1 VGKAARNTILQ
12 LDLSAR
18 TSGGA
23 NTQKRAALEQTSAIL
38 TEARTF
44 FLNFLLAHH
53 EKLNERVSYYSEKH
67 QEMREGLISAN
78 ALRSWLEEC
87 TVSTKE
93 HPHPFPDWDFKT
105 CFPGMPIH
113 ARRAAMKEAIGKARA
128 YLTALAT
135 WQKSGKKKGKPGFP
149 GAADHPTFYQ
159 GAFHLELAEAKIHDC
174 FVRLKVYDGTRWEWM
189 NYPVRCSR
197 HFQNRWAEQGWK
209 QQSPT
214 LVLRGK
220 QAALHFPQVKKVKAA
235 RVVERRLDPHLVTV
249 GVDLNVKNLA
259 VVTVR
264 QDEKVLE
271 TVFLTDHGLDQA
283 RYRHL
288 KKIAKKQWQSGKP
301 IKGEHSNQQLWRH
314 IRRTNEDAA
323 HKVAHRI
330 AGICA
335 KYPGCILVFERLRKI
350 KPKGASK
357 SRRMNRRQA
366 NQLRGKIRK
375 YAGEKVYARSAV
387 VTVEVNPHGTSQ
399 YCSRCGA
406 KGERFSF
413 RGGQRIVEKWGKLFF
428 CPVCHYQANAD
439 HNASVNTHHSFYH
452 EMHWAWREKTRREPA
467 PSG

>member
-1 VGKAARNTILQ
+1 MMGETMGKAARSTILQ

-18 TSGGA
+18 AGGGA
-23 NTQKRAALEQTSAIL
+23 NTQKRAALVETSAIL
-38 TEARTF
+38 TQARAF
-44 FLNFLLAHH
+44 FLDFLLAHH
-53 EKLNERVSYYSEKH
+53 EKLTEKVSYYSETH

-78 ALRSWLEEC
+78 ELRSWLEEC

-93 HPHPFPDWDFKT
+93 HPHPFEGWDFKAR
-105 CFPGMPIH
+105 FPGMPIH

-128 YLTALAT
+128 YLTVLASC
-135 WQKSGKKKGKPGFP
+135 QRRSKKKGKPGFP

-159 GAFHLELAEAKIHDC
+159 GAFHLELEEARVHDR
-174 FVRLKVYDGTRWEWM
+174 FVRLKVYDGSQWTWM
-189 NYPVRCSR
+189 NYPIRCSR
-197 HFQNRWAEQGWK
+197 HFLQRWHEHDWK

-220 QAALHFPQVKKVKAA
+220 HAALHFPQAKKVKAA

-264 QDEKVLE
+264 QDEQVLE

-288 KKIAKKQWQSGKP
+288 KKIARKQWQSGKP
-301 IKGEHSNQQLWRH
+301 VKGEHSNQQLWRH
-314 IRRTNEDAA
+314 VRRTNEDAA
-323 HKVAHRI
+323 HQVAHRI
-330 AGICA
+330 AGIGA
-335 KYPGCILVFERLRKI
+335 RSPGCIRVFERLRTI
-350 KPKGASK
+350 KPKGGSK
-357 SRRMNRRQA
+357 SGRMNRRVA

-375 YAGEKVYARSAV
+375 YTGEKVYARSAV

-406 KGERFSF
+406 RGERFSF

-439 HNASVNTHHSFYH
+439 HNAS
-452 EMHWAWREKTRREPA
+452 
-467 PSG
+467 